1 MTRVAD
7 GVPDLTRCYFIDHP
21 ERSYYCKAV
30 GLGFLN
36 GNKAAVVSIC
46 VVYARRFTISR
57 EDIDALGKKELF
69 AQAKPALVPAQ
80 INIK

>member
-7 GVPDLTRCYFIDHP
+7 GVPDLIRCYFIDHP

-36 GNKAAVVSIC
+36 GNNAAIPSIR
-46 VVYARRFTISR
+46 VVYTRRFAISR
-57 EDIDALGKKELF
+57 EDIDVLGKKELF
-69 AQAKPALVPAQ
+69 AQAKPVLVLVQ